1 MSAKSIKS
9 CYTNDLK
16 HPELARCGV
25 FISVK
30 ELELKKVRFDVTFP
44 PGEIDFDDDGDRLT
58 QATVLQA
65 EGSAELLPHTLGEI
79 RVRGHLAVTMRCDC
93 NRCLEP
99 AEFPVDSSFDLFYR
113 PADAAEGGEE
123 EEVEIDAGEA
133 EIAFY
138 EGAGIELKDILREH
152 VLLSMPMQ
160 HVCRA
165 DCLGICPVCGQNRNL
180 INCGC
185 EAKLVD
191 DRWSALKN
199 LQAKESAN

>member
-1 MSAKSIKS
+1 
-9 CYTNDLK
+9 
-16 HPELARCGV
+16 V
-25 FISVK
+25 FISVQ
-30 ELELKKVRFDVTFP
+30 ELELKKVHFEVAFP
-44 PGEIDFDDDGDRLT
+44 PGEIEFTDDGDRLS
-58 QATVLQA
+58 QATPLQT

-99 AEFPVDSSFDLFYR
+99 AEFPIDSSFDLFYR
-113 PADAAEGGEE
+113 PAEEAGDKAEA
-123 EEVEIDAGEA
+123 EVEIDEGEA

-138 EGAGIELKDILREH
+138 EGGGIELTDVLREH

-160 HVCRA
+160 RLCRA
-165 DCLGICPVCGQNRNL
+165 ECQGMCPICGQNRNL

-199 LQAKESAN
+199 LQVKET

>member
-1 MSAKSIKS
+1 
-9 CYTNDLK
+9 
-16 HPELARCGV
+16 V

-30 ELELKKVRFDVTFP
+30 ELELKKVRFEVAFP
-44 PGEIDFDDDGDRLT
+44 PGEIDFQDDGDRLS
-58 QATVLQA
+58 QASPLEA

-79 RVRGHLAVTMRCDC
+79 RVRGHLAVTLQCDC

-99 AEFPVDSSFDLFYR
+99 ARFPIDSSFDLFYR
-113 PADAAEGGEE
+113 PTASGAGD
-123 EEVEIDAGEA
+123 EEVEIDEGEA

-152 VLLSMPMQ
+152 VLLNMPMQ
-160 HVCRA
+160 RVCR
-165 DCLGICPVCGQNRNL
+165 DNCLGICPVCGQNRNL

-191 DRWSALKN
+191 DRWSALKK
-199 LQAKESAN
+199 LQAKESAT